1 MQFVSRGDVVKSIV
15 RIKKETNF
23 VVMDKSFLNDT
34 TLSWKA
40 KGIMAYMLSK
50 PDDWTF
56 YISELIKH
64 ATDGKASFRSGFNE
78 LRDSGYVRRI
88 KKRNE
93 DGTFSW
99 ETIVHE
105 QPHTDFPQVDNP
117 HVEKPH
123 VDNRP
128 LLNNDSTKNDS
139 TKNDSKDIV
148 EIVTYLNDVA
158 NKNYRHTTR
167 KTQQL
172 IRARMNEGFSVD
184 DFKKVIDIKNA
195 EWKDSTKMQKFIRPE
210 TLFGTKFESYLN
222 QGTNEPGGYDPTRD
236 AF

>member
-1 MQFVSRGDVVKSIV
+1 MQFVSRGDSVKSIV

-64 ATDGKASFRSGFNE
+64 ATDGKASFRSGFTE

-105 QPHTDFPQVDNP
+105 RPRTDFPHVDNP
-117 HVEKPH
+117 HVEIPH
-123 VDNRP
+123 ADNRP
-128 LLNNDSTKNDS
+128 LLHNDSTKNDS
-139 TKNDSKDIV
+139 TKHDSKYIV
-148 EIVTYLNDVA
+148 EIVTYLNRVA
-158 NKNYRHTTR
+158 DKNYRHTTR
-167 KTQQL
+167 KTQDF
-172 IRARMNEGFSVD
+172 IRARMNEGFTVD
-184 DFKKVIDIKNA
+184 DFKKVIDIKND
-195 EWKDSTKMQKFIRPE
+195 EWKDNPKMQKFIRPE

-222 QGTNEPGGYDPTRD
+222 QKTTISTDDGYDYG
-236 AF
+236 F

>member
-1 MQFVSRGDVVKSIV
+1 VKSIV

-56 YISELIKH
+56 YIDELIKH
-64 ATDGKASFRSGFNE
+64 ATDGKASFRSGFKE
-78 LRDSGYVRRI
+78 LRESGYVQRI
-88 KKRNE
+88 QKRDD
-93 DGTFSW
+93 DGTFTW
-99 ETIVHE
+99 ETIVYE

-117 HVEKPH
+117 QVEKPQ

-167 KTQQL
+167 KTQSL
-172 IRARMNEGFSVD
+172 IRARMNEGFTVD
-184 DFKKVIDIKNA
+184 DFKKVIDIKNN
-195 EWKDSTKMQKFIRPE
+195 EWKDNAKMQKFIRPE

-222 QGTNEPGGYDPTRD
+222 QETNEPSGYDPTRD